1 MNQKGIIKMKIKK
14 LLCIAS
20 LMMMVF
26 LVGCKEEKKVD
37 IADLQ
42 YDWQFVEVE
51 TTGTVTPHTPGFESR
66 EPGVSFSGSS
76 VQFTFNGK
84 TNSAIVEASTDCYD
98 FTFPDGSRKPMVGK
112 LSDDGNVLTLS
123 WEDLGIHIRFNKQ

>member
-1 MNQKGIIKMKIKK
+1 MKIKK

-66 EPGVSFSGSS
+66 EPSVAFSDDSI
-76 VQFTFNGK
+76 TFSINGK
-84 TNSAIVEASTDCYD
+84 NTYYGVVEVAEDCYNI
-98 FTFPDGSRKPMVGK
+98 TFPEGSAKPLVAK
-112 LSDDGNVLTLS
+112 LSDDGNTLTITIKNV
-123 WEDLGIHIRFNKQ
+123 DAHFRFKKQ